1 MNHFSNSVCCL
12 TCCVLVL
19 RDCSSSDAYCFSA
32 SFTSASVKLRS
43 DTFCTHT
50 WMYFLWGRVK
60 AGSRISQDKKKKNM
74 RHRHFYEDGGSPV
87 TSGKQRV
94 FGLEGDVKGKGKQ
107 RGVDRPRT
115 VDGHLRTDG
124 KTLDLFT
131 YHVTKQVGVN
141 IYRVDDG

>member
-1 MNHFSNSVCCL
+1 MMNHFSNSVCCL

-60 AGSRISQDKKKKNM
+60 AGSRISQDKKKKTCDTDISTRM
-74 RHRHFYEDGGSPV
+74 EAHLLPAESSECLV
-87 TSGKQRV
+87 
-94 FGLEGDVKGKGKQ
+94 LKGM
-107 RGVDRPRT
+107 
-115 VDGHLRTDG
+115 
-124 KTLDLFT
+124 
-131 YHVTKQVGVN
+131 
-141 IYRVDDG
+141 